1 MEVIPAIDI
10 LDGRCVRLYQG
21 DYERSE
27 RFDEDPLEAAKRW
40 CDRGAKCLHVV
51 DLDGAREG
59 SPRNLKLIEAIA
71 RALPVRVQVGGG
83 MRNRDRVTQVL
94 ATGVSRVILGTLAV
108 EQPQVVAALCAEFPD
123 QILVGIDARNGMVAT
138 RGWLNTSEVTAL
150 DLARRVAGI
159 GIAGIVYTDIQRDG
173 TLSGPNLETL
183 RQMAIETGLPTIA
196 SGGIGSLTDLLS
208 LLALEPLGVVGAIL
222 GKALYAGHI
231 DLREALRAVGEGRYQ
246 DVSMGG
252 AIA

>member
-27 RFDEDPLEAAKRW
+27 IFDEDPLEAAKRW
-40 CDRGAKCLHVV
+40 CDLGAKCLHVV

-83 MRNRDRVTQVL
+83 MRSRDRVTQVL

-123 QILVGIDARNGMVAT
+123 QVLVGIDARNGMVAT

-150 DLARRVAGI
+150 DLARRVAGT

-183 RQMAIETGLPTIA
+183 RQMATETRLPILA

-208 LLALEPLGVVGAIL
+208 LLALEPLGVTGAIL
-222 GKALYAGHI
+222 GKALYTGRI
-231 DLREALRAVGEGRYQ
+231 DLREALKAVGEGRYQ
-246 DVSMGG
+246 DVSLGG